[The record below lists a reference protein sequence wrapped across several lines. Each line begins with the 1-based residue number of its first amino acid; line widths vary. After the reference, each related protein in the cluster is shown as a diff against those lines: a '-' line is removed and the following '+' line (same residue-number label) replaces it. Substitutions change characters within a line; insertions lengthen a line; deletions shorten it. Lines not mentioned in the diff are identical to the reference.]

1 MNRQNVIWLKVSGV
15 LLVAFLL
22 GGITGLSLGGLIA
35 RPTSTASTSLRDPEA
50 YYRSLQ
56 RELDLTTAQS
66 TEIKSILDDTRLEY
80 RKVCSEVRPRYDAL
94 REQARNRMRSLLTPS
109 QQQKF
114 DNMVLQEDCSTC
126 PDRGR

>member
-1 MNRQNVIWLKVSGV
+1 MNRQNAIWLKVSGV

-35 RPTSTASTSLRDPEA
+35 RPTPASTPFRDPEA
-50 YYRSLQ
+50 YYHSLQ

-66 TEIKSILDDTRLEY
+66 AEIKSILDDTRIEY
-80 RKVCSEVRPRYDAL
+80 RKVCSEVRPRYDTL
-94 REQARNRMRSLLTPS
+94 RDNARNRMRALLSPS

-114 DNMVLQEDCSTC
+114 ESIVLQEDCSSC
-126 PDRGR
+126 PDRNR